1 MARKLSAFDVAVA
14 NAARAAVGSVQ
25 PAELPLLEDI
35 LNPPREYFRWRR
47 SDVIGFGVEDAVHWA
62 SPYAVAAA
70 LWYGRIWFDEGKSII
85 EERTRG
91 YIRRL
96 TDRQKVEVSSPRRP
110 APSQRPSEAEH
121 GEHVRLVYQYV
132 VSLGMDDG
140 RAELL
145 AQAIVEAILRIE
157 EKPTG
162 DG

>member
-1 MARKLSAFDVAVA
+1 MRKLSAFDMAVV
-14 NAARAAVGSVQ
+14 NAARAAVISVQ
-25 PAELPLLEDI
+25 PEELPLLEDI

-47 SDVIGFGVEDAVHWA
+47 SDVIGFGVEDAAHWA

-70 LWYGRIWFDEGKSII
+70 LWYGRIWFSEGKSII

-96 TDRQKVEVSSPRRP
+96 ADRQNAGVAPPRRP
-110 APSQRPSEAEH
+110 APSQRPSEGEH
-121 GEHVRLVYQYV
+121 AEHVRLVCQYV
-132 VSLGMDDG
+132 VSLGMDS

-145 AQAIVEAILRIE
+145 AQVVVEAILRPE
-157 EKPTG
+157 AKPTS